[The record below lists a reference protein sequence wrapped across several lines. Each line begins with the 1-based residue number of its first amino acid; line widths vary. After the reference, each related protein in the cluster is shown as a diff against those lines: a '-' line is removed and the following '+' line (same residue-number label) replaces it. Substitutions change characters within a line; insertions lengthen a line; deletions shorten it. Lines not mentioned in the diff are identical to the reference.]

1 MKILPKILGT
11 VISIVVGAVFGLAT
25 AHAADLIVADQ
36 SALKF
41 VCTFDADC
49 GNSITPSGV
58 GALPA
63 SQTGSD
69 PRLQWFNFAAK
80 PGTPGAGNTAYVY
93 RVDLTKA
100 DAFSECMA
108 GLVVNFGPAAQLSF
122 EIAKVA
128 HVFVITTGGLG
139 TVGIKSAE

>member
-1 MKILPKILGT
+1 MKILPKILST
-11 VISIVVGAVFGLAT
+11 VLSIVVGAVFGLAT
-25 AHAADLIVADQ
+25 ANATDLIVADQ

-128 HVFVITTGGLG
+128 HVFVITTGDLG